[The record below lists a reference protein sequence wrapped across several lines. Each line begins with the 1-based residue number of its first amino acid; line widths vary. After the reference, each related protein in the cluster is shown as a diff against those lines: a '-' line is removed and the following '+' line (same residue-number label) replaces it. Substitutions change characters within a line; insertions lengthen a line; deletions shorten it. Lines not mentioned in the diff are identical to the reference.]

1 MVAVFFSALLVDWCI
16 AISAL
21 TLLVECQEEHPVCVK
36 LSDEVLAW
44 LSVWSQVQMI
54 CIWSSW
60 CHCLPIVSCFI
71 KIQIGSTFLVPVKW
85 VSCRLVEDTGIKQVS
100 YGMWLIDDTQCV
112 CVCMYVADWCS
123 RTAQSQTAWPTTAQL
138 PSQTEPTSRRK
149 SSGFQLPLSL
159 SISVCCSPLHG
170 TETVQVTP
178 LRRTLA
184 SCQLTVQTSHRL
196 QHAWF
201 GTCQN

>member
-100 YGMWLIDDTQCV
+100 YGMWLIDDIQCV
-112 CVCMYVADWCS
+112 CMW
-123 RTAQSQTAWPTTAQL
+123 QTDAAGRLRVRQ
-138 PSQTEPTSRRK
+138 
-149 SSGFQLPLSL
+149 
-159 SISVCCSPLHG
+159 HG
-170 TETVQVTP
+170 
-178 LRRTLA
+178 
-184 SCQLTVQTSHRL
+184 RL
-196 QHAWF
+196 QHNCPARQSQHPGESPVGF
-201 GTCQN
+201 SYHCHFQFQFVAAHYKVRRRCR